1 VEAHISFNQADGQCF
16 SNQGPTASLI
26 KILQAQPIHCVI
38 VLNKEM
44 VRDLPGGGWVEIKIR
59 VHVSSRNI
67 KDQNDIVTRSM
78 QRSSSGLKQL

>member
-1 VEAHISFNQADGQCF
+1 
-16 SNQGPTASLI
+16 
-26 KILQAQPIHCVI
+26 
-38 VLNKEM
+38 M
-44 VRDLPGGGWVEIKIR
+44 VRDLLGGGWVEIKIR